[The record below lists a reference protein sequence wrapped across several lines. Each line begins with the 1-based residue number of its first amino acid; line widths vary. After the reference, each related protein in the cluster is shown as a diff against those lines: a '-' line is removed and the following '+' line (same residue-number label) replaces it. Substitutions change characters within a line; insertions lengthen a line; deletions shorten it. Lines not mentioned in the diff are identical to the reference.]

1 MSDTFD
7 PRKEKEEEE
16 EEQLTEEEFK
26 EELEREKIQEKTELE
41 EAERR
46 RLRFEFTT
54 NIIAARM
61 YSLRNLIVEVGFD
74 CEIRYL
80 PFHKEERLMAD
91 SAQFTRR
98 FEVLMTSAKAILRC
112 NEIREAWGGTGELQY
127 EQDIDG
133 DMANIW
139 IRRAMEIFFSLLNVG
154 ENREDTKRI
163 LREHAAV
170 REEGDK
176 KEVVKQEHD
185 HTLDLAMANLC
196 TDVEVEFLR
205 PKMWG

>member
-1 MSDTFD
+1 LADEED
-7 PRKEKEEEE
+7 EKDDEEEAMS
-16 EEQLTEEEFK
+16 EEEFK
-26 EELEREKIQEKTELE
+26 EELEREKRQEKIELE
-41 EAERR
+41 EAERL

-91 SAQFTRR
+91 STQFTRR
-98 FEVLMTSAKAILRC
+98 FEVLMTSENAILRC
-112 NEIREAWGGTGELQY
+112 TEIREHWGGTGELHY
-127 EQDIDG
+127 EQDINR
-133 DMANIW
+133 DMANMW
-139 IRRAMEIFFSLLNVG
+139 ICRAMAIFFSLLNIP
-154 ENREDTKRI
+154 ENREDTERL

-170 REEGDK
+170 RAEGDK

-185 HTLDLAMANLC
+185 HTLDLAMADLC

-205 PKMWG
+205 PKMWS

>member
-1 MSDTFD
+1 MAGEGDEKYEEGEAMS
-7 PRKEKEEEE
+7 
-16 EEQLTEEEFK
+16 EEEFK

-54 NIIAARM
+54 NIIAAHM

-80 PFHKEERLMAD
+80 PFHSERLMAD
-91 SAQFTRR
+91 RAQFTRR
-98 FEVLMTSAKAILRC
+98 FEVLMTSANAILRC

-163 LREHAAV
+163 LRDHAAV
-170 REEGDK
+170 RAEGDK

-185 HTLDLAMANLC
+185 HTLDLAMADLS

>member
-1 MSDTFD
+1 VLSDSFH
-7 PRKEKEEEE
+7 PRKEKEE

-91 SAQFTRR
+91 HAQFTRR
-98 FEVLMTSAKAILRC
+98 FEVLMTSANAILRC
-112 NEIREAWGGTGELQY
+112 NEIREHWGGTGELQY

-133 DMANIW
+133 DMANMW

-163 LREHAAV
+163 LRDHAAV
-170 REEGDK
+170 RAEGDK

-185 HTLDLAMANLC
+185 HTLDLAMADLC
-196 TDVEVEFLR
+196 TDVEVEFLK

>member
-1 MSDTFD
+1 LAGEGDEKYEEGEAMS
-7 PRKEKEEEE
+7 
-16 EEQLTEEEFK
+16 EEEFK

-80 PFHKEERLMAD
+80 PFHNERLMAD
-91 SAQFTRR
+91 RAQFTRR
-98 FEVLMTSAKAILRC
+98 FEVLMTSANAILRC

-163 LREHAAV
+163 LRDHAAV
-170 REEGDK
+170 RAEGDK

-185 HTLDLAMANLC
+185 HTLDLAMADLC

>member
-1 MSDTFD
+1 LAGEGD
-7 PRKEKEEEE
+7 EKDEEEE
-16 EEQLTEEEFK
+16 AMSEEEF
-26 EELEREKIQEKTELE
+26 EEDLERTKTQEKIELE

-98 FEVLMTSAKAILRC
+98 FEVLMTSTNAILRC

-127 EQDIDG
+127 EQDIDRNR
-133 DMANIW
+133 ANIW
-139 IRRAMEIFFSLLNVG
+139 IRRAMEIFFL
-154 ENREDTKRI
+154 
-163 LREHAAV
+163 
-170 REEGDK
+170 
-176 KEVVKQEHD
+176 
-185 HTLDLAMANLC
+185 
-196 TDVEVEFLR
+196 F
-205 PKMWG
+205 

>member
-1 MSDTFD
+1 LSDSFD

-16 EEQLTEEEFK
+16 QLTEEECK

-80 PFHKEERLMAD
+80 PFHNERLMAD
-91 SAQFTRR
+91 RAQFTRR
-98 FEVLMTSAKAILRC
+98 FEVLMTSANAILRC
-112 NEIREAWGGTGELQY
+112 NEIREAWDGTGELQY

-163 LREHAAV
+163 LRDHAAV
-170 REEGDK
+170 RAEGDK

-185 HTLDLAMANLC
+185 HTLDLAMADLC

>member
-1 MSDTFD
+1 LSDSFD
-7 PRKEKEEEE
+7 PRKEKEE

-80 PFHKEERLMAD
+80 PFHNERLMAD
-91 SAQFTRR
+91 RAQFTRR
-98 FEVLMTSAKAILRC
+98 FEVLMTSANAILRC

-170 REEGDK
+170 RAEGDK

-185 HTLDLAMANLC
+185 HTLDLAMADLC

-205 PKMWG
+205 PKMWS

>member
-1 MSDTFD
+1 
-7 PRKEKEEEE
+7 
-16 EEQLTEEEFK
+16 
-26 EELEREKIQEKTELE
+26 
-41 EAERR
+41 
-46 RLRFEFTT
+46 
-54 NIIAARM
+54 M
-61 YSLRNLIVEVGFD
+61 YSLRNLIVEVGFDVKLIVEVGFD

-80 PFHKEERLMAD
+80 PFHSERLMAD
-91 SAQFTRR
+91 RAQFTRR
-98 FEVLMTSAKAILRC
+98 FEVLMTSANAILRC

-163 LREHAAV
+163 LRDHAAV
-170 REEGDK
+170 RAEGDK

>member
-1 MSDTFD
+1 MAGEGDEKYEEGEAMS
-7 PRKEKEEEE
+7 
-16 EEQLTEEEFK
+16 EEEFK
-26 EELEREKIQEKTELE
+26 EELEREKRQEKIELE

-80 PFHKEERLMAD
+80 PFHNERLMAD
-91 SAQFTRR
+91 RAQFTRR
-98 FEVLMTSAKAILRC
+98 FEVLMTSANAILRC

-163 LREHAAV
+163 LRDHAAV
-170 REEGDK
+170 RAEGDK

-185 HTLDLAMANLC
+185 HTLDLAMADLC

>member
-1 MSDTFD
+1 MAGEGDEKYEEGEAMS
-7 PRKEKEEEE
+7 
-16 EEQLTEEEFK
+16 EEEFK

-80 PFHKEERLMAD
+80 PFHNERLMAD
-91 SAQFTRR
+91 RAQFTRR
-98 FEVLMTSAKAILRC
+98 FEVLMTSANAILRC

-163 LREHAAV
+163 LRDHAAV
-170 REEGDK
+170 RAEGDK

-185 HTLDLAMANLC
+185 HTLDLAMADLC